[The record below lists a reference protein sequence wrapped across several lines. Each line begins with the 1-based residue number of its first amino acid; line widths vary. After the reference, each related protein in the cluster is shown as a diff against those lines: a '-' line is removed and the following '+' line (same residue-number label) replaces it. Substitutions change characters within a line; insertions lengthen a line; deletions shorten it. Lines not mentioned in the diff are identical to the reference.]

1 MLTNV
6 VVVAAAITNVIIT
19 IFLVVVT
26 AIMDFLIVITVKTN
40 SVLSLPLFPSPPSAS
55 LILSGIWLYD
65 EKWHQSG
72 SLDADIEMEDH
83 VKKSQV

>member
-19 IFLVVVT
+19 IFIVVVT

-40 SVLSLPLFPSPPSAS
+40 SVLSLPLFPPPP
-55 LILSGIWLYD
+55 LPPL
-65 EKWHQSG
+65 
-72 SLDADIEMEDH
+72 
-83 VKKSQV
+83 

>member
-19 IFLVVVT
+19 IFIVVVT

-40 SVLSLPLFPSPPSAS
+40 SVLSLPLFPPPPFR
-55 LILSGIWLYD
+55 LSNSFRNMTL
-65 EKWHQSG
+65 
-72 SLDADIEMEDH
+72 
-83 VKKSQV
+83 

>member
-19 IFLVVVT
+19 IFIVVVT

-40 SVLSLPLFPSPPSAS
+40 SVLSLPLFPPPFR
-55 LILSGIWLYD
+55 LSNSFRNMTL
-65 EKWHQSG
+65 
-72 SLDADIEMEDH
+72 
-83 VKKSQV
+83 